1 MPNILKKLLLISSLI
16 LSASCGSNKEI
27 DNTIADEKFKIC
39 TDIKYNRLITDLGPV
54 NGRQIYKENIH
65 SLFENLLL
73 RENYLS
79 EISKNG
85 YINLLKSVERNEIKP
100 ELLEKFTSELEFD
113 PYLLFPTNS
122 FLSCYGY
129 LFEQLNIFDKANKEI
144 WQYKFGLAYNK
155 FEAYGSL
162 NMNSEYLI
170 DALNEIP
177 DKEFE
182 KIIYR
187 KLFLD
192 LIFMEL
198 N

>member
-1 MPNILKKLLLISSLI
+1 LKKLLPILISL
-16 LSASCGSNKEI
+16 LFASCGSNKTTV
-27 DNTIADEKFKIC
+27 NNIADEKFKIC
-39 TDIKYNRLITDLGPV
+39 SDIKYNRLITELGPTE
-54 NGRQIYKENIH
+54 GKQIYKENIH

-73 RENYLS
+73 QENYLT
-79 EISKNG
+79 EISKSG
-85 YINLLKSVERNEIKP
+85 YSSLLRSVERNEVKY
-100 ELLEKFTSELEFD
+100 ELIEKFKTELEFD

-129 LFEQLNIFDKANKEI
+129 LFEQLNILNKEDKTN

-155 FEAYGSL
+155 FEAFGNL
-162 NMNSEYLI
+162 DTNSQYLL
-170 DALNEIP
+170 DALNKIP